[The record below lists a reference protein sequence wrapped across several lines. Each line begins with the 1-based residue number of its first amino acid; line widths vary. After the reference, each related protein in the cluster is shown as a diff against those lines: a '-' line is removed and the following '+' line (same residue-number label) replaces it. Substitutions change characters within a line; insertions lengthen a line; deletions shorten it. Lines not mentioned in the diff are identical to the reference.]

1 MVVGEKLRSLEKAHV
16 SGLDVTSMTSIIT
29 FKLKVGEG
37 PVDILLNIAG
47 KLYQSGGLQLLK
59 SRQG

>member
-1 MVVGEKLRSLEKAHV
+1 VVVGEKLRSLEKTHV
-16 SGLDVTSMTSIIT
+16 SGRDVMSMTSINT

-37 PVDILLNIAG
+37 PVDILLNITG
-47 KLYQSGGLQLLK
+47 KLYQSGGLQWLK